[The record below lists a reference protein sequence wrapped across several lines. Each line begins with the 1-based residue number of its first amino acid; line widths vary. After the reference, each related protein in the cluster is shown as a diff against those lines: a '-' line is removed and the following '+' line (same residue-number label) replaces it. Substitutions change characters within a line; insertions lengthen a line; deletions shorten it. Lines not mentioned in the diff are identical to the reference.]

1 MLIATNSNKLIFFIA
16 LQIIDIKNLVDQSFI
31 FNIEPS
37 DTLSFV
43 PLAVLDL
50 TLARVV
56 DAEAV
61 LLTILPGSVVLTT
74 IRPGEYTMTLLLIV
88 NVLSLVLPAI

>member
-1 MLIATNSNKLIFFIA
+1 M
-16 LQIIDIKNLVDQSFI
+16 
-31 FNIEPS
+31 
-37 DTLSFV
+37 
-43 PLAVLDL
+43 
-50 TLARVV
+50 V

-61 LLTILPGSVVLTT
+61 LLTVLPGSVVLTT